1 MIGGK
6 SNKQVPE
13 ANTPEFIRVVYDEK
27 GNAIAVKP
35 ANASVMQNFIPDKTN
50 GTNTVAV
57 GVGGSPQSRFIL
69 PAALEQWLTLI
80 SKNILVLK
88 SDVERTHA
96 MQNQLFEQIEQ
107 IKNLPAPTVTTTQ
120 QAVDFSPIVQQ
131 IAEQKMLY
139 KLLADQVN
147 TMNEIVD
154 MIAKEFSQQKTFTR
168 ELATRMQE
176 INDNFADSF
185 ARVKNI
191 ETDIESLRSE
201 TMQRFSYAEDKT
213 TSMHRQLAASSDRTE
228 ADMIALHDVVTVM
241 NERIAEMSE
250 KINALNGIK
259 AEIAEMIEH
268 NRIDVKVDRQVL
280 IEKIVG
286 DVTKRLKTVMKSE
299 MRNELKKGMKAKTK
313 IEVKIKVRKLK
324 KRKSRKLHK
333 LHRKLKRKTARK
345 IKRFAKR
352 KISRKIKPRKIRKT
366 TVRKVRKINKTAL
379 MKKLVKS
386 EITSYGNAL
395 VVTEKK
401 AAKYGRAVFDIA
413 KNMNENVVLI
423 MQDKLSEAD
432 GFEQITYDAID
443 NSEAVFIVTPRKM
456 KKNFAVR
463 NASLTRRVF
472 LVDKKLK
479 FVEVKY

>member
-268 NRIDVKVDRQVL
+268 NRIDVKVDRQLL

-286 DVTKRLKTVMKSE
+286 DVTKRLKTE

-324 KRKSRKLHK
+324 KRKSSK

-345 IKRFAKR
+345 IKRVAKR
-352 KISRKIKPRKIRKT
+352 KIARKIKPRIKPRQIRKIT
-366 TVRKVRKINKTAL
+366 ARKINKTAL

-401 AAKYGRAVFDIA
+401 AAKYGRAVFDMA

-443 NSEAVFIVTPRKM
+443 SSEAVFIVTPRKM

>member
-147 TMNEIVD
+147 TM
-154 MIAKEFSQQKTFTR
+154 KKT
-168 ELATRMQE
+168 
-176 INDNFADSF
+176 
-185 ARVKNI
+185 
-191 ETDIESLRSE
+191 
-201 TMQRFSYAEDKT
+201 EDKT

-268 NRIDVKVDRQVL
+268 NRIDVKVDRQLL

-286 DVTKRLKTVMKSE
+286 DVTKRLKTE

-345 IKRFAKR
+345 IKR
-352 KISRKIKPRKIRKT
+352 
-366 TVRKVRKINKTAL
+366 V
-379 MKKLVKS
+379 
-386 EITSYGNAL
+386 
-395 VVTEKK
+395 
-401 AAKYGRAVFDIA
+401 
-413 KNMNENVVLI
+413 
-423 MQDKLSEAD
+423 
-432 GFEQITYDAID
+432 
-443 NSEAVFIVTPRKM
+443 
-456 KKNFAVR
+456 
-463 NASLTRRVF
+463 
-472 LVDKKLK
+472 
-479 FVEVKY
+479 